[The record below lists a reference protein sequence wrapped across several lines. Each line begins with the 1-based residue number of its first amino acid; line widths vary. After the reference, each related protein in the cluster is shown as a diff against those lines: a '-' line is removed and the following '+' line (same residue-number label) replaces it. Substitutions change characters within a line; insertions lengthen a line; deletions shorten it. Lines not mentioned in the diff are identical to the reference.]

1 MPPGQAYAMLDGVL
15 WVASVV
21 GVALVV
27 LVLSDL
33 FLTLLHPSGRGR
45 LNRAVMEGVWWLLR
59 RPGLR
64 RAASITGPV
73 GVASVVLLW
82 LLLSIIGWALVYLP
96 FVPGSFSY
104 ADDLQPRLRSDLL
117 DAVYISTVTLATL
130 GFGDIVPS
138 TSWLRLLVPVQALTG
153 FAVLT
158 AAVTWI
164 MQLYPALGR
173 RRALASRLAALRRA
187 DASGQLR
194 RLHPASASALLG
206 GVTAELSRIAVDIT
220 HYPETAYFLD
230 ADDGS
235 SLPATVGTAGSLAA
249 AGADA
254 ADRDT
259 RLGADVLAH
268 VLDGFAGTLRSN
280 LGVRGESTDDV
291 LAAYTRSHGRA

>member
-1 MPPGQAYAMLDGVL
+1 MLGAVL
-15 WVASVV
+15 WVLSLV
-21 GVALVV
+21 GAALVL

-33 FLTLLHPSGRGR
+33 FLTLLHPGGRGR
-45 LNRAVMEGVWWLLR
+45 LNRAVMEGVWWLMR
-59 RPGLR
+59 RPLLR
-64 RAASITGPV
+64 RAAALTGPL

-82 LLLSIIGWALVYLP
+82 LLLSILGWALVYLP
-96 FVPGSFSY
+96 FVPGAFSY
-104 ADDLQPRLRSDLL
+104 APDLEPRSRSDLL

-138 TSWLRLLVPVQALTG
+138 TAWLRLMVPVQALTG

-158 AAVTWI
+158 AAVTWM

-173 RRALASRLAALRRA
+173 RRALAGRLSALRRA
-187 DASGQLR
+187 EVTVQLR

-206 GVTAELSRIAVDIT
+206 GVSVELSRIAVDIR

-235 SLPATVGTAGSLAA
+235 SLPATVGTAGSLVA
-249 AGADA
+249 AGAEAVDL
-254 ADRDT
+254 DT
-259 RLGADVLAH
+259 RLGARVLGD

-280 LGVRGESTDDV
+280 LGLQGETTDDV
-291 LAAYTRSHGRA
+291 LASYSRSHGRA